1 MYQTIRPDTLGSASD
16 SLGTFSNGWWS
27 YVTYGLPAGSPAR
40 REVVA
45 RAYQSASVYARGA
58 ALGARAALWNFQ
70 NDQKT
75 MKAFMLQ
82 RDAARDGEKIPTV
95 FFALCTWYH
104 LCASCHGLRSL
115 IGEEHGAQGW
125 YFRH

>member
-1 MYQTIRPDTLGSASD
+1 M
-16 SLGTFSNGWWS
+16 
-27 YVTYGLPAGSPAR
+27 YGLPADSPAR

-95 FFALCTWYH
+95 FFALCT
-104 LCASCHGLRSL
+104 
-115 IGEEHGAQGW
+115 
-125 YFRH
+125 